1 MPDKFAM
8 IYEPPTKPRR
18 GTFLQ
23 VRKLAAVGVLGVAG
37 IVGMHV
43 LYLAADSTANKSYRV
58 DRPNDSSDAP
68 EQVLPETSMPAALS
82 TSSSPTPTIEGGATQ
97 SVTPAGN
104 STDIAVPSK
113 GQETSG
119 RPSPEQRPDKAEKSA
134 FLKQKM
140 ARRQHGG
147 NRAYAQN
154 IYQYSY
160 RGNAAV
166 WPSQRSSAFLP
177 F

>member
-1 MPDKFAM
+1 
-8 IYEPPTKPRR
+8 
-18 GTFLQ
+18 
-23 VRKLAAVGVLGVAG
+23 
-37 IVGMHV
+37 MHL

>member
-1 MPDKFAM
+1 MPAKFAM
-8 IYEPPTKPRR
+8 IYEPRTKPRR

-23 VRKLAAVGVLGVAG
+23 VRKLAAVGVLGVGG
-37 IVGMHV
+37 IVGMHL

-58 DRPNDSSDAP
+58 DQPNDTSDAP
-68 EQVLPETSMPAALS
+68 EQEFPETSMPAALS
-82 TSSSPTPTIEGGATQ
+82 ASLSPTPTIEGGATR
-97 SVTPAGN
+97 SLTPAGN

-113 GQETSG
+113 ESETSG
-119 RPSPEQRPDKAEKSA
+119 RPSPEQRTDKAEK
-134 FLKQKM
+134 KQKM
-140 ARRQHGG
+140 ARRQHG

-160 RGNAAV
+160 RSNSAA